1 MRYCGTAPIM
11 LTISQ
16 SQLAALDEKA
26 DRSLCERIV
35 KQLRSQVRIP
45 LPPEDAELG
54 KEVAER
60 IRDARIWGLRSD
72 ASVTRYVVSC
82 LTHLGPKEDL
92 ASRLEVYLRLYQE
105 PLTQGINLPE
115 FCRGTVTF
123 AEAHNVLADE
133 GAAWLAT
140 LVLAG
145 HSRGASDLSWIAPLL
160 DQAGLDEELR
170 MHAVHQGAEARGWL
184 AQEQR

>member
-1 MRYCGTAPIM
+1 MF
-11 LTISQ
+11 TISQ

-35 KQLRSQVRIP
+35 KQLRSEPRVP
-45 LPPEDAELG
+45 LPPDDAELG

-60 IRDARIWGLRSD
+60 IRDARVWGLQSD
-72 ASVTRYVVSC
+72 PSVTQYVVSC

-92 ASRLEVYLRLYQE
+92 TSRLEVYLRLYHE
-105 PLTQGINLPE
+105 PLTEGVSLPE
-115 FCRGTVTF
+115 FCRGIVTF
-123 AEAHNVLADE
+123 AHAHNVRADE

-160 DQAGLDEELR
+160 DQPDMDEEAH
-170 MHAVHQGAEARGWL
+170 MHLVHGGAQTRGWL
-184 AQEQR
+184 GKEQR